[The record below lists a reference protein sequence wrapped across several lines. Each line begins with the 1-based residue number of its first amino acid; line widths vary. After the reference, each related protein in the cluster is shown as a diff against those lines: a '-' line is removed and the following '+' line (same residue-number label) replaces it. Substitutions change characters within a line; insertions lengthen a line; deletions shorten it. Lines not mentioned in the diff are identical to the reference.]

1 MTVRIAMARAACLL
15 PLVSKVISQ
24 IVSHGEI
31 VQDIEVVGHFEMV
44 RHGEMVGPGE
54 IVQDN
59 EVVGH
64 FEMVGHGEI
73 VRHVEV
79 FLLTTLVT
87 DRHISFLIC
96 YRNIL

>member
-31 VQDIEVVGHFEMV
+31 VQDIEVVGH
-44 RHGEMVGPGE
+44 GE
-54 IVQDN
+54 I
-59 EVVGH
+59 
-64 FEMVGHGEI
+64 FK
-73 VRHVEV
+73 HVEV

-87 DRHISFLIC
+87 DRHILPP
-96 YRNIL
+96 

>member
-15 PLVSKVISQ
+15 PLVSKEISQ
-24 IVSHGEI
+24 IVSH
-31 VQDIEVVGHFEMV
+31 V
-44 RHGEMVGPGE
+44 E

-64 FEMVGHGEI
+64 FEIVGHGEI

-87 DRHISFLIC
+87 DRHILPP
-96 YRNIL
+96 